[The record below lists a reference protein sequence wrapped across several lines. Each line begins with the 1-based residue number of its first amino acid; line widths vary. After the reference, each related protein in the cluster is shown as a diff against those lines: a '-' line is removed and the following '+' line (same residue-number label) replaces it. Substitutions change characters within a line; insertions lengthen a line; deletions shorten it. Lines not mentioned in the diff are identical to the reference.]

1 VGLILKIISQKNISM
16 ESWWRIIPPKKI
28 IKTGLYKYIRHPI
41 YLSNILLSFGLVWFL
56 CGIKISSVFTYLYL
70 QFVMDRIDREEQM
83 LTFMFGDEYLGYLK
97 NTPMLIP
104 FFKKTTI
111 KE

>member
-1 VGLILKIISQKNISM
+1 
-16 ESWWRIIPPKKI
+16 
-28 IKTGLYKYIRHPI
+28 
-41 YLSNILLSFGLVWFL
+41 
-56 CGIKISSVFTYLYL
+56 
-70 QFVMDRIDREEQM
+70 M